1 ALIAVLLFALHGLV
15 DVSGHRVGTAFAA
28 LFLFGLALRRP
39 TELRPSVALPIV
51 FRFIGL
57 VLLVSGAAWLFATRY
72 EKPLPGAVGVENEM
86 RLATV
91 ANQGRNFTETIQR
104 TTRALGWAPLRWQL
118 YFLRALG
125 KVGAHLPAVEGADD
139 FRRARFLEPNAY
151 EVPLQEGSA
160 SGGANQPSLALTAW
174 RAAGRPAG
182 PQRPEVSRPRPAGA

>member
-39 TELRPSVALPIV
+39 TELRPSVAVPIV

-72 EKPLPGAVGVENEM
+72 EKPLPGAVGVENET
-86 RLATV
+86 RLATS
-91 ANQGRNFTETIQR
+91 ANRGRNFTETIQR
-104 TTRALGWAPLRWQL
+104 STRALGWAPLRWQL

-125 KVGAHLPAVEGADD
+125 KVGARMPASEAVDD
-139 FRRARFLEPNAY
+139 FRRARFLEPNVY
-151 EVPLQEGSA
+151 EVPLEEGNA
-160 SGGANQPSLALTAW
+160 WVAVQQPALALTAW
-174 RAAGRPAG
+174 
-182 PQRPEVSRPRPAGA
+182 